1 MTSAPKLAV
10 RDYHYDGG
18 NLLYTTDS
26 QMNDIK
32 VSENILNIDG
42 NVISSAR
49 LNNNQVKYYS
59 YNKDTRN
66 STSTLV
72 GDDNVGIVAYK
83 YDEFGETEKLGNATF
98 ENEICYT
105 GQVYDKETGD
115 YYYNARYYS
124 PEDGRFVTVDTYRGE
139 LEEPLSLH
147 LYAYCANNPI
157 NFTDPSGHF
166 AISVGI
172 PATGIVISLKG
183 FVTSV
188 VIGGSIAVGKKV
200 YDSFKYNR
208 GNKYKVKLE
217 IDKPKGIN
225 GKTGFAAMAEHWKN
239 IKGSTKTKLKKFL
252 PRKYHYR
259 RYHLH
264 ARITKNGKTIKR
276 ILII

>member
-83 YDEFGETEKLGNATF
+83 YDEFGETEKLG
-98 ENEICYT
+98 
-105 GQVYDKETGD
+105 
-115 YYYNARYYS
+115 NARYYS